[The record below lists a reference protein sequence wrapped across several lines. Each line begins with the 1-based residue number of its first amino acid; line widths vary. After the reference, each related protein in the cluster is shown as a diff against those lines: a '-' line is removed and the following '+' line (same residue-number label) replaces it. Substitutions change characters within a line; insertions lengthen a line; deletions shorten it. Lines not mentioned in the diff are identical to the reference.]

1 MRILV
6 IGSGGREH
14 ALVWKLAQSNRVE
27 QLFAAPGNAGTARI
41 AENIAVAATDI
52 DGLVKAATTNRCDLV
67 VVGPE
72 VPLAMGAVDR
82 LREAEIPAFGPSR
95 AAARLEASKAFAHEI
110 MSKCNIPAAD
120 SRAFSSF
127 VEARDYLAQLRFPIV
142 VKADGLAAGKG
153 AIVTQSFQEAETAL
167 KDMMERRIFGE
178 AGDRVVIEEFL
189 EGREVSLLAFTDGTN
204 VAPMVPVCDY
214 KRAFDNDE
222 GPNTGGMGCYSPPGF
237 FDSGLVREA
246 TDTVLLPVVRAMA
259 DEGWDYRGVI
269 YAGLMVSE
277 KGIRVLEFNVRF
289 GDPETQ
295 VIVPR
300 LESDLAEILLSCVE
314 GRLEPA
320 AIQWTDR
327 CSVGVVLAS
336 GGYPGPYRDGIPIS
350 GLDSNDADVALFH
363 AGTAFNDNGGVVTHG
378 GRVLAVVAT
387 GDDIADA
394 RNRVYQNVARVSFP
408 GMMYRNDIALRE
420 VA

>member
-14 ALVWKLAQSNRVE
+14 ALLWKLAQSSRVD
-27 QLFAAPGNAGTARI
+27 QLFAAPGNAGTARL
-41 AENIAVAATDI
+41 AENIPVAATDI
-52 DGLVKAATTNRCDLV
+52 SGVLKAATTTKCDLV

-72 VPLAMGAVDR
+72 GPLAMGMVDS
-82 LREAEIPAFGPSR
+82 LRAAGIPAFGPSR

-110 MSKCNIPAAD
+110 MSKCNIPAAG

-127 VEARDYLAQLRFPIV
+127 VEAREYVAQLRFPIV

-153 AIVTQSFQEAETAL
+153 AIITESFDEAESAL
-167 KDMMERRIFGE
+167 RDMMERRVFGE
-178 AGDRVVIEEFL
+178 AGDRVVIEQFL
-189 EGREVSLLAFTDGTN
+189 EGKEVSLLAFTDGIN

-214 KRAFDNDE
+214 KRVFDNDE

-237 FDSGLVREA
+237 FDESLAREA
-246 TDTVLLPVVRAMA
+246 TDTVLRPVVRAMA

-269 YAGLMVSE
+269 YAGLMVSGR
-277 KGIRVLEFNVRF
+277 GIRVLEFNVRF

-295 VIVPR
+295 VILPR
-300 LESDLAEILLSCVE
+300 LQSDLAEILLSCVE
-314 GRLEPA
+314 GRLDPA
-320 AIQWTDR
+320 AIRWTDR
-327 CSVGVVLAS
+327 CCVGVVLAS
-336 GGYPGPYRDGIPIS
+336 EGYPGSYRKGLPIS

-363 AGTAFNDNGGVVTHG
+363 AATALSDDGDTMTSG

-387 GDDIADA
+387 GNSIADA
-394 RNRVYQNVARVSFP
+394 REHVYDNVARVSFQ
-408 GMMYRNDIALRE
+408 GMMYRTDIGLRE
-420 VA
+420 VR